1 MLCSLAISPSC
12 LGTNEYFIRFSER
25 FHFYT
30 IFFFYGNNNTGEI
43 CDGISVRCAAR
54 HCTSRSEGIQ
64 LLTASIRRC
73 KWRCTLSHVDQF
85 NKTLSIF
92 YLKSTKFLKFRK
104 DDRIFLIRIVKFN
117 KISSEFLLKCNNF
130 RQIYDKF
137 HSNLIYGKMGKLY
150 KKNHISF
157 LNFYWKILKFSEI
170 REFYDK
176 FHTKFSVNFY

>member
-1 MLCSLAISPSC
+1 MFAGDIPIVF
-12 LGTNEYFIRFSER
+12 GNKRI
-25 FHFYT
+25 FYT
-30 IFFFYGNNNTGEI
+30 VFWKVSFLYHFFFNGNNNTGEI